1 MYISEDLQ
9 QELDFFKRTN
19 EHFEIEA
26 GKSSTE
32 VKNATNEILYMA
44 MSASLVMDYSED
56 GFFENF
62 VITDKSISGRSE
74 LQIDA
79 YALIE
84 TESSKVKQ
92 LHIFQYKL
100 YANDSKSASPV
111 ELLNF
116 ATFVNNNF
124 VHPEFLEKPSDNEV
138 VAEIKTKCDEF
149 LKGRRDRRIIVY
161 CHYINNATGI
171 YRNNE
176 KEINN
181 VLARFNA
188 DRQLLGF
195 SIQVYGVK
203 EILELVR
210 EGKIQVGSESL
221 ELVNEG
227 MYSYRLE
234 DNSKRE
240 SLGLPKKVIVGMC
253 NVNEFIRLQNKY
265 HHNQLYAEN
274 IRLYLGD
281 RGNVNKDIIAT
292 ITSSE
297 SLWFPYMNNGISIIC
312 DSLAIGNTNAA
323 KHVQTFTLE
332 NMQIIN
338 GCQTVNALYSAKYG
352 ENTRDNFRP
361 ANVMVRIYEIN
372 PSQTDFKMNIIKAT
386 NNQNSVKSYSLMAN
400 DPIQIRIAEVLRKF
414 NIIYDRKGEGKNIQ
428 GNQMIISMVNVAS
441 AYRAVYLFMA
451 RSLRSGLGKSRVF
464 QKTEYDKI
472 FNGNLL
478 EEGNEKQLDELCFK
492 FIIANGILDAIRE
505 QIQQDNAKYL
515 GKLPIFK
522 KSTYYLAGYMY
533 ASRKTDF
540 DTLQKN
546 MTEVFQSDNEQKL
559 RGMNFPNKVTEIV
572 RTYFDA
578 MITSF
583 IAFYNNLKDIDK
595 TDIDNLLKNKSFDEA
610 YKKELET
617 MIGKLPDIED

>member
-203 EILELVR
+203 EVLELVR

-428 GNQMIISMVNVAS
+428 GNQMIISMVNVAL

-464 QKTEYDKI
+464 QKAEYDKI

>member
-124 VHPEFLEKPSDNEV
+124 VHPEFLEEPSDNEV

-203 EILELVR
+203 EILELAR

-332 NMQIIN
+332 HMQIIN

-400 DPIQIRIAEVLRKF
+400 DPIQIRIAEVLKKF

-428 GNQMIISMVNVAS
+428 GNQMIISMVNVAL

-464 QKTEYDKI
+464 QKAEYDKI
-472 FNGNLL
+472 FNSNLL

-572 RTYFDA
+572 KTYFDA
-578 MITSF
+578 MVTSF

-617 MIGKLPDIED
+617 KIGKLPDIED

>member
-138 VAEIKTKCDEF
+138 VAEIKIKCDEF

-203 EILELVR
+203 EILELAR

-428 GNQMIISMVNVAS
+428 GNQMIISMVNVAL

-464 QKTEYDKI
+464 QKAEYDKI

-540 DTLQKN
+540 DALQKN

-572 RTYFDA
+572 KTYFDA
-578 MITSF
+578 MVTSF

>member
-19 EHFEIEA
+19 EHFVIEA

-203 EILELVR
+203 EILELAR

-428 GNQMIISMVNVAS
+428 GNQMIISMVNVAL

-464 QKTEYDKI
+464 QKAEYDKI

>member
-428 GNQMIISMVNVAS
+428 GNQMIISMVNVAL

-572 RTYFDA
+572 KTYFDA

>member
-19 EHFEIEA
+19 EHFEIAA

-149 LKGRRDRRIIVY
+149 LKERRDRRIIVY

-428 GNQMIISMVNVAS
+428 GNQMIISMVNVAL

-464 QKTEYDKI
+464 QKAEYDKI

>member
-149 LKGRRDRRIIVY
+149 LKGRKDRRIIVY

-428 GNQMIISMVNVAS
+428 GNQMIISMVNVAL

-464 QKTEYDKI
+464 QKAEYDKI

>member
-19 EHFEIEA
+19 EHFEIEV

-203 EILELVR
+203 EILELAR

-428 GNQMIISMVNVAS
+428 GNQMIISMVNVAL

-464 QKTEYDKI
+464 QKAEYDKI

>member
-124 VHPEFLEKPSDNEV
+124 VHPEFLEEPSDNEV

-203 EILELVR
+203 EILELAR

-400 DPIQIRIAEVLRKF
+400 DPIQIRIAEVLKKF
-414 NIIYDRKGEGKNIQ
+414 NIIYDRKREGKNIQ
-428 GNQMIISMVNVAS
+428 GNQMIISMVNVAL

-464 QKTEYDKI
+464 QKAEYDKI
-472 FNGNLL
+472 FNSNLL

-572 RTYFDA
+572 KTYFDA
-578 MITSF
+578 MVTSF

-617 MIGKLPDIED
+617 KIGKLPDIED

>member
-19 EHFEIEA
+19 DHLEIET
-26 GKSSTE
+26 GKSYTE

-428 GNQMIISMVNVAS
+428 GNQMIISMVNVAL

>member
-203 EILELVR
+203 EIMELAR

-428 GNQMIISMVNVAS
+428 GNQMIISMVNVAL

-464 QKTEYDKI
+464 QKAEYDKI
-472 FNGNLL
+472 FNSNLL

-572 RTYFDA
+572 KTYFDA
-578 MITSF
+578 MVTSF

-617 MIGKLPDIED
+617 KIGKLPDIED

>member
-352 ENTRDNFRP
+352 ENTRDIFRP

-428 GNQMIISMVNVAS
+428 GNQMIISMVNVAL

-472 FNGNLL
+472 FNSNLL

-572 RTYFDA
+572 KTYFDA
-578 MITSF
+578 MVTSF

>member
-203 EILELVR
+203 EILELAR

-386 NNQNSVKSYSLMAN
+386 NNQHSVKSYSLMAN

-428 GNQMIISMVNVAS
+428 GNQMIISMVNVAL

-464 QKTEYDKI
+464 QKAEYDKI

>member
-203 EILELVR
+203 EILELAR

-312 DSLAIGNTNAA
+312 DFLAIGNTNAA

-428 GNQMIISMVNVAS
+428 GNQMIISMVNVAL

-464 QKTEYDKI
+464 QKAEYDKI

>member
-203 EILELVR
+203 EILELAR

-361 ANVMVRIYEIN
+361 ANVMVRIHEIN

-428 GNQMIISMVNVAS
+428 GNQMIISMVNVAL

-464 QKTEYDKI
+464 QKAEYDKI

>member
-203 EILELVR
+203 EILELAR

-428 GNQMIISMVNVAS
+428 GNQMIISMVNVAL

-464 QKTEYDKI
+464 QKAEYDKI

-540 DTLQKN
+540 DALQKN

-572 RTYFDA
+572 KTYFDA
-578 MITSF
+578 MVTSF

>member
-428 GNQMIISMVNVAS
+428 GNQMIISMVNVAL

-464 QKTEYDKI
+464 QKAEYDKI
-472 FNGNLL
+472 FNSNLL

-540 DTLQKN
+540 DALQKN

-572 RTYFDA
+572 KTYFDA
-578 MITSF
+578 MVTSF

>member
-361 ANVMVRIYEIN
+361 ANVMVRIHEIN

-428 GNQMIISMVNVAS
+428 GNQMIISMVNVAL
-441 AYRAVYLFMA
+441 AYRTVYLFMA

-464 QKTEYDKI
+464 QKAEYDKI

-610 YKKELET
+610 YKKKLET

>member
-428 GNQMIISMVNVAS
+428 GNQMIISMVNVVL

-464 QKTEYDKI
+464 QKAEYDKI

>member
-361 ANVMVRIYEIN
+361 ANVMVRIHEIN

-428 GNQMIISMVNVAS
+428 GNQMIISMVNVAL

-464 QKTEYDKI
+464 QKAEYDKI

-610 YKKELET
+610 YKKNL
-617 MIGKLPDIED
+617 KQ

>member
-19 EHFEIEA
+19 EHFEIEV

-361 ANVMVRIYEIN
+361 ANVMVRIHEIN

-428 GNQMIISMVNVAS
+428 GNQMIISMVNVAL

-464 QKTEYDKI
+464 QKAEYDKI

-583 IAFYNNLKDIDK
+583 IAFYNNLKDINK

>member
-149 LKGRRDRRIIVY
+149 LKGRRDRRIIIY

-361 ANVMVRIYEIN
+361 ANVMVRIHEIN

-428 GNQMIISMVNVAS
+428 GNQMIISMVNVAL

-464 QKTEYDKI
+464 QKAEYDKI

>member
-124 VHPEFLEKPSDNEV
+124 VHPEFLEEPSDNEV

-188 DRQLLGF
+188 DRQFLGF
-195 SIQVYGVK
+195 SYQGYGVK
-203 EILELVR
+203 EILELAR

-332 NMQIIN
+332 HMQIIN

-400 DPIQIRIAEVLRKF
+400 DPIQIRIAEVLKKF

-428 GNQMIISMVNVAS
+428 GNQMIISMVNVAL

-464 QKTEYDKI
+464 QKAEYDKI
-472 FNGNLL
+472 FNSNLL

-572 RTYFDA
+572 KTYFDA
-578 MITSF
+578 MVTSF

-617 MIGKLPDIED
+617 KIGKLPDIED

>member
-100 YANDSKSASPV
+100 YTNDSKSASPV

-124 VHPEFLEKPSDNEV
+124 VHPEFLEEPSDNEV

-203 EILELVR
+203 EILELAR

-428 GNQMIISMVNVAS
+428 GNQMIISMVNVAL

-472 FNGNLL
+472 FNSNLL

-572 RTYFDA
+572 KTYFDA
-578 MITSF
+578 MVTSF

>member
-428 GNQMIISMVNVAS
+428 GNQMIISMVNVAL

-464 QKTEYDKI
+464 QKAEYDKI
-472 FNGNLL
+472 FNSNLL

>member
-124 VHPEFLEKPSDNEV
+124 VHPEFLEEPSDNEV

-203 EILELVR
+203 EILELAR

-428 GNQMIISMVNVAS
+428 GNQMIISMVNVAL

-464 QKTEYDKI
+464 QKAEYDKI

-572 RTYFDA
+572 KTYFDA
-578 MITSF
+578 MVTSF

>member
-428 GNQMIISMVNVAS
+428 GNQMIISMVNVAL

-472 FNGNLL
+472 FNSNLL

-572 RTYFDA
+572 KTYFDA
-578 MITSF
+578 MVTSF

>member
-149 LKGRRDRRIIVY
+149 LKERRDRRIIVY

-414 NIIYDRKGEGKNIQ
+414 NIIYNRKGEGKNIQ
-428 GNQMIISMVNVAS
+428 GNQMIISMVNVAL

-464 QKTEYDKI
+464 QKAEYDKI

>member
-124 VHPEFLEKPSDNEV
+124 VHPEFLEEPSDNEV

-203 EILELVR
+203 EILELAR

-400 DPIQIRIAEVLRKF
+400 DPIQIRIAEVLKKF
-414 NIIYDRKGEGKNIQ
+414 NIIYDRKGEGKNIH
-428 GNQMIISMVNVAS
+428 GNQMIISMVNVAL

-464 QKTEYDKI
+464 QKAEYDKI
-472 FNGNLL
+472 FNSNLL

-572 RTYFDA
+572 KTYFDA
-578 MITSF
+578 MVTSF

-617 MIGKLPDIED
+617 KIGKLPDIED

>member
-361 ANVMVRIYEIN
+361 ANVMVRIHEIN

-428 GNQMIISMVNVAS
+428 GNQMIISMVNVAL
-441 AYRAVYLFMA
+441 AYRTVYLFMA

-464 QKTEYDKI
+464 QKAEYDKI

-540 DTLQKN
+540 DALQKN

-572 RTYFDA
+572 KTYFDA
-578 MITSF
+578 MVTSF

>member
-149 LKGRRDRRIIVY
+149 LKGRRDRRLIVY

-203 EILELVR
+203 EILELAR

-428 GNQMIISMVNVAS
+428 GNQMIISMVNVAL

-464 QKTEYDKI
+464 QKAEYDKI

>member
-203 EILELVR
+203 EILELAR

-428 GNQMIISMVNVAS
+428 GNQMIISMVNVAL

-464 QKTEYDKI
+464 QKAEYDKI

-540 DTLQKN
+540 DALQKN

>member
-203 EILELVR
+203 EILELAR

-428 GNQMIISMVNVAS
+428 GNQMIISMVNVAL

-472 FNGNLL
+472 FNSNLL

-540 DTLQKN
+540 DALQKN

-572 RTYFDA
+572 KTYFDA
-578 MITSF
+578 MVTSF

>member
-361 ANVMVRIYEIN
+361 ANVMVRIHEIN

-428 GNQMIISMVNVAS
+428 GNQMIISMVNVAL
-441 AYRAVYLFMA
+441 AYRTVYLFMA

-464 QKTEYDKI
+464 QKAEYDKI

>member
-203 EILELVR
+203 EILELAR

-312 DSLAIGNTNAA
+312 DALTIVNTNAA

-400 DPIQIRIAEVLRKF
+400 DPIQIRIAEVLKKF

-428 GNQMIISMVNVAS
+428 GNQMIISMVNVAL

-540 DTLQKN
+540 DALQKN

-572 RTYFDA
+572 KTYFDA
-578 MITSF
+578 MVTSF